1 MQMIECRGELLTY
14 VGWHIPCIPRLWE
27 KLFRIQVHVFLSSGS
42 CMNEN
47 VVFIDNIFRSLCS
60 HFVGLSSPTHS
71 LFIQKKS
78 FFGKRQITWHYTV
91 LAGLVQFV
99 ENFPRCSL
107 MDRLLWCDR
116 SQFRHLY
123 FHEPIMVLIFL
134 YSGQEPMVSAVAS
147 SIGRTELFPFL
158 GGNLMKVGGIN

>member
-1 MQMIECRGELLTY
+1 MWDDIS
-14 VGWHIPCIPRLWE
+14 PASPRLWE
-27 KLFRIQVHVFLSSGS
+27 KLFRIQAHVFLSSGS

-71 LFIQKKS
+71 FVHPKEK
-78 FFGKRQITWHYTV
+78 FFWQETNYLTLYCISWAGSICRELATLLPHGSIIVMWSITV
-91 LAGLVQFV
+91 
-99 ENFPRCSL
+99 S
-107 MDRLLWCDR
+107 
-116 SQFRHLY
+116 SLY

-147 SIGRTELFPFL
+147 SIRRTELSPFL
-158 GGNLMKVGGIN
+158 GGGISLRWGE